1 MALHYHKRDDNIKI
15 YQFDLNYCQF
25 ARFHLRTES
34 FLDTFR
40 KCITKTL
47 HFNRIGK
54 FKN

>member
-1 MALHYHKRDDNIKI
+1 MALHYRKHNDNIKI
-15 YQFDLNYCQF
+15 YQFELNYCQF

-34 FLDTFR
+34 CLDTLR
-40 KCITKTL
+40 RCKTKTL